1 MRHGEKNGA
10 KKDSGLRRDMLWLS
24 TLGINLV
31 FASAVG
37 VAIGY
42 FIDKWLKASP
52 IFTIV
57 FFCIGTFAGFRV
69 IYREVQKL
77 DKEEKKPHDGHE

>member
-1 MRHGEKNGA
+1 MTEEHTPDGRKNA
-10 KKDSGLRRDMLWLS
+10 RFRQDLLWLS

-37 VAIGY
+37 VVVGHY
-42 FIDKWLKASP
+42 LDKLFKTSP

-57 FFCIGTFAGFRV
+57 FFCIGTFAGFRQ
-69 IYREVQKL
+69 IYKQVQKM
-77 DKEEKKPHDGHE
+77 DEDDNEKNDSWK